1 VDTDELLIVL
11 LTGGG
16 LALIGTV
23 LGALITQVFTIRI
36 GREARREERRLA
48 VKTFQRDT
56 LVALQDDLVEAM
68 NLFEAARMLH
78 EVPEAEF
85 AAARAEFEKVARRV
99 EMHATRVRD
108 DELRAN
114 VNTWLSSKREV
125 LDAIEKSEGMIEKT
139 KKPIIPSS
147 AIRHAAGSVHSV
159 YDRAGELIRTLDA
172 IDEPDGVARQVSG
185 TPTPRGS
192 P

>member
-1 VDTDELLIVL
+1 MDTDELLIVL

-23 LGALITQVFTIRI
+23 LGALITQVFAVRI

-68 NLFEAARMLH
+68 NLFEAARLLRRD
-78 EVPEAEF
+78 PGAEF
-85 AAARAEFEKVARRV
+85 AHARIDYENVARRV

-108 DELRAN
+108 DDLRAH
-114 VNTWLSSKREV
+114 VQEWLSSEREY
-125 LDAIEKSEGMIEKT
+125 LDAVENNKG
-139 KKPIIPSS
+139 IIPAS
-147 AIRHAAGSVHSV
+147 AIRKAAGSVGPI

-172 IDEPDGVARQVSG
+172 IDEPEGLSG
-185 TPTPRGS
+185 IPTP
-192 P
+192 PALP

>member
-1 VDTDELLIVL
+1 MDTEELLIVL

-23 LGALITQVFTIRI
+23 LGALITQVFAVRI

-68 NLFEAARMLH
+68 NLFEAARKLRDG
-78 EVPEAEF
+78 PTD
-85 AAARAEFEKVARRV
+85 EFEGAKSTFETVARRV

-108 DELRAN
+108 ERLRTA
-114 VNTWLSSKREV
+114 VMAWLRSSRKDFEPTDGARRIYTASDIRE
-125 LDAIEKSEGMIEKT
+125 AMFTTHTI
-139 KKPIIPSS
+139 
-147 AIRHAAGSVHSV
+147 

-172 IDEPDGVARQVSG
+172 VDEPEG
-185 TPTPRGS
+185 PTPPRHEEASGKR
-192 P
+192 PT

>member
-78 EVPEAEF
+78 QGPEAEF

-114 VNTWLSSKREV
+114 VNTWLRSEREV
-125 LDAIEKSEGMIEKT
+125 LDAIEKNEGMI
-139 KKPIIPSS
+139 PAS

-172 IDEPDGVARQVSG
+172 IDEPDGVGRQVSG

>member
-23 LGALITQVFTIRI
+23 LGALITQVFAVRL

-68 NLFEAARMLH
+68 NLFDTARALRKG
-78 EVPEAEF
+78 PEAEF
-85 AAARAEFEKVARRV
+85 ASARSEYERAARRV
-99 EMHATRVRD
+99 GMHATRVRD
-108 DELRAN
+108 DHLRAA
-114 VNTWLSSKREV
+114 VNEWLSSQREY
-125 LDAIEKSEGMIEKT
+125 LDAVENNKGIVPASTIRKAARSVR
-139 KKPIIPSS
+139 PI
-147 AIRHAAGSVHSV
+147 

-172 IDEPDGVARQVSG
+172 IDEPDDLSE
-185 TPTPRGS
+185 TPTPQAA

>member
-36 GREARREERRLA
+36 GREARREERGLA

-56 LVALQDDLVEAM
+56 LVAVQDDLVEAM
-68 NLFEAARMLH
+68 NLFEAARMLKQS
-78 EVPEAEF
+78 PDAEF
-85 AAARAEFEKVARRV
+85 VAARAEFEKVARRV

-108 DELRAN
+108 NELRAH
-114 VNTWLSSKREV
+114 VSLWLTSEREA
-125 LDAIEKSEGMIEKT
+125 LDAIETSKGIREAKKT
-139 KKPIIPSS
+139 IVPAS
-147 AIRHAAGSVHSV
+147 AIRHAQGSVHSI

-172 IDEPDGVARQVSG
+172 IDEAEDLSAI
-185 TPTPRGS
+185 PTRRDS